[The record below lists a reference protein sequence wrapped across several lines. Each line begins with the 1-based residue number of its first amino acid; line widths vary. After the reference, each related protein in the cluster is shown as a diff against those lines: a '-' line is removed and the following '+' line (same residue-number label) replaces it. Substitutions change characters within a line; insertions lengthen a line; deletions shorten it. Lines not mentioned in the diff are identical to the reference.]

1 MLLCRHVGIGES
13 AMDNNFLSLDEL
25 DGSLSARRSSDLFSA
40 IDLGASLEAAKKISA
55 STSSKAYR
63 KLTSHANITSYSLLS
78 QLHDCPRKFE
88 LEKLQANTTVLVDAG
103 PVNLDFAFGH
113 AVGAGIQT
121 FAATQSL
128 VSAQLAAFLAWKA
141 DWDAE
146 KLDKNQR
153 PTGKSLAHAMIAVE
167 KFQYFWDRELA
178 EWEVVRLSSGKL
190 ATELAF
196 AVDFQNGKFYFG
208 HIDTVLQH
216 KTGKQLAVW
225 EGKTTGWSV
234 NEATYGNSNQA
245 LGYSVVVDK
254 IAEEIG
260 ANGNDYD
267 VLYIIYDTKNQAFTL
282 MPFHKT
288 RTQRAEWLQDVL
300 LDHANIATYQ
310 RIGFY
315 PKRGESC
322 VSKFGYPCNWYGTCQ
337 MSNSSLF
344 PGVTPPELGK
354 EEVNSVEDL
363 DFVFTLD
370 ELIATQKGKG

>member
-1 MLLCRHVGIGES
+1 
-13 AMDNNFLSLDEL
+13 MDTDRNFDTRTWTLDEL
-25 DGSLSARRSSDLFSA
+25 DGSLSAGRAADPLA
-40 IDLGASLEAAKKISA
+40 TIDLSATLEAAKRISA
-55 STSSKAYR
+55 STSDKAYR

-88 LEKLQANTTVLVDAG
+88 LEKLQANAEVPVDTG
-103 PVNLDFAFGH
+103 IINLDFAFGH

-121 FAATQSL
+121 YAATGSL

-141 DWDAE
+141 PWDAE

-153 PTGKSLAHAMIAVE
+153 PVGKSLAHALIAVE
-167 KFQYFWDRELA
+167 KFQYFWQRELD
-178 EWEVVRLSSGKL
+178 EWEVVRLPSGKL

-216 KTGKQLAVW
+216 KVHKQLAVW

-267 VLYIIYDTKNQAFTL
+267 VLYIVYDTKQQEFTL

-300 LDHANIATYQ
+300 LDHANITTYQ
-310 RIGFY
+310 KINFY

-322 VSKFGYPCNWYGTCQ
+322 VSKFGYPCSWYGTCQ
-337 MSNSSLF
+337 MSNSGLF
-344 PGVTPPELGK
+344 PGVTPPELSK

-363 DFVFTLD
+363 DFVFTLS